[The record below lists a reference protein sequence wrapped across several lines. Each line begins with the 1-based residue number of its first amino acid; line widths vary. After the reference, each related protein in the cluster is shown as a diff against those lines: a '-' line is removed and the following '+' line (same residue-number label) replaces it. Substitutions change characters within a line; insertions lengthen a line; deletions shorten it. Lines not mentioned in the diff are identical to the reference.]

1 MPPLWRKYLGTRN
14 LTPTRTTL
22 LGRTLSNW
30 KLFLISE
37 AYRDP
42 LAMVFLIA
50 QQELLHLVFGDNRPT
65 PVTKLANPA
74 LAAWKKAGNWATA
87 KPLSWLA
94 ETRSTGR
101 GCRMDDEGNLLVPF
115 KDRNGYM
122 QAVRLY
128 APDGKIMD
136 IGNTRA
142 NGLVHLIDTRKQIE
156 SGPVI
161 FTADYAD
168 AVKIHDATR
177 HPVMVLADPNDMRQV
192 LIEHQRQYPDSKT
205 IIADH
210 NIPRQPNVPI
220 VPLPDQDDP
229 TDIRRAFAKATDDK
243 AFMVWDACTNWAKP
257 DNSAW
262 LKTAGLRGYGVKLTA
277 DGNVAV
283 PLRDRSG
290 RIENVMLIDK
300 QGQQSLVHE
309 ADSEQP
315 LCHMIDPQRRQ
326 DKDTL
331 IIARDY
337 ADAAT
342 LHRATNC
349 PVMVPA
355 IPDGWA
361 ALAEQIR
368 QRNNDAHIVVAL
380 DAAEQPDDRE
390 KSTKLGVQIIRPV
403 MATSFKAYAAPHEGN
418 KVSRLIETGHAPYNF
433 DPGKS
438 ASSYVKLEDADGSER
453 TLWGIDIADNV
464 RQSGAAKG
472 DWITLE
478 IAEKKKVQVEER
490 YRDEKG
496 VQQTRTIE
504 THRNVW
510 KADIVFDPATAPT
523 MAALRNEL
531 ATPVSDD
538 AWIAWQNASTPDT
551 KTIAT
556 RPEMGTAKAWAGYR
570 VDEDGKVLIPLR
582 DGGNRLVAIYQIDAD
597 GSGEMLAGPGN
608 DKGLHHVVGGK
619 LSRNPKE
626 PILIT
631 DDFISAIELNRLTQK
646 PVVWAVKAENL
657 KAVAEIM
664 RRFNPEHQII
674 IAATDVHMTKENQ
687 RMALAKEAAKAV
699 NGTVAIPQLS
709 EDKRKRNIM
718 LFEAV

>member
-1 MPPLWRKYLGTRN
+1 
-14 LTPTRTTL
+14 
-22 LGRTLSNW
+22 
-30 KLFLISE
+30 
-37 AYRDP
+37 
-42 LAMVFLIA
+42 
-50 QQELLHLVFGDNRPT
+50 
-65 PVTKLANPA
+65 
-74 LAAWKKAGNWATA
+74 
-87 KPLSWLA
+87 
-94 ETRSTGR
+94 
-101 GCRMDDEGNLLVPF
+101 
-115 KDRNGYM
+115 
-122 QAVRLY
+122 
-128 APDGKIMD
+128 
-136 IGNTRA
+136 
-142 NGLVHLIDTRKQIE
+142 
-156 SGPVI
+156 
-161 FTADYAD
+161 
-168 AVKIHDATR
+168 
-177 HPVMVLADPNDMRQV
+177 
-192 LIEHQRQYPDSKT
+192 
-205 IIADH
+205 
-210 NIPRQPNVPI
+210 
-220 VPLPDQDDP
+220 
-229 TDIRRAFAKATDDK
+229 
-243 AFMVWDACTNWAKP
+243 
-257 DNSAW
+257 
-262 LKTAGLRGYGVKLTA
+262 
-277 DGNVAV
+277 
-283 PLRDRSG
+283 
-290 RIENVMLIDK
+290 
-300 QGQQSLVHE
+300 
-309 ADSEQP
+309 
-315 LCHMIDPQRRQ
+315 
-326 DKDTL
+326 
-331 IIARDY
+331 
-337 ADAAT
+337 
-342 LHRATNC
+342 
-349 PVMVPA
+349 
-355 IPDGWA
+355 
-361 ALAEQIR
+361 
-368 QRNNDAHIVVAL
+368 
-380 DAAEQPDDRE
+380 
-390 KSTKLGVQIIRPV
+390 